1 MDELPVKSAEN
12 AKWLYRNLLT
22 SALSMGVLLLGVA
35 AAMLWVL
42 PMEWPN
48 TAYSAVLAPSELVA
62 LVCELVGG
70 TVLVGSLPAVW
81 QWRKVFRDRFWT
93 WRFAGWGVV
102 SIIVPALV
110 AATVLLETVRH
121 EEMFH
126 LSRSTARPRRVL
138 DVMDRAEAVAVKCRA
153 ANEVLD
159 VTQETLWGAL
169 LWAYVAR
176 RGYEVGCFDEERV
189 RAILA
194 AVHDNAEAVERIVLP
209 RSASGA
215 QIRALLLAEVTNDD
229 FVCVHKKTT
238 VEGVTFQ
245 EAKKECGVRD
255 EAVPDA

>member
-22 SALSMGVLLLGVA
+22 SAVAMGVLLLGVA
-35 AAMLWVL
+35 ALLLWGL
-42 PMEWPN
+42 PREWPN
-48 TAYSAVLAPSELVA
+48 TPYSEVQAPSELIT
-62 LVCELVGG
+62 LVCVLVGG
-70 TVLVGSLPAVW
+70 PVLAGSLAAVW
-81 QWRKVFRDRFWT
+81 QWGQVFRDRFWT

-110 AATVLLETVRH
+110 AATVVLETVRH

-126 LSRSTARPRRVL
+126 LSRSTAPPSRVL
-138 DVMDRAEAVAVKCRA
+138 DVMDGAESVAVKCRA

-159 VTQETLWGAL
+159 VTQETLYGAM
-169 LWAYVAR
+169 LWAHVTR

-189 RAILA
+189 RVILA
-194 AVHDNAEAVERIVLP
+194 TVHDNAEAVERIVLP

-215 QIRALLLAEVTNDD
+215 QIRALLLAEITNDN

-238 VEGVTFQ
+238 VEGVPFSD
-245 EAKKECGVRD
+245 ARKECVARD
-255 EAVPDA
+255 EVVPDV